1 MATVFAAIFVIVL
14 IFAVVAIMGSLIV
27 TRLYRKVPQGQ
38 ALIVS
43 RTKDIDVTFTGAL
56 VIPVVHRAELM
67 DIGVKRIE
75 IEKTGAD
82 GLICRDNMR
91 ADIKVS
97 FYVRVNN
104 TNEDVKKVAQLVG
117 TSNASSAEKLDE
129 LFTAK
134 FAEALKTAGKQMDF
148 VELYDKREAFRTAVI
163 GVIGED
169 LNGYVLDDVA
179 IETLEQTS
187 VTQLDPMNVLDAEG
201 IKKITQIT
209 TRERIMANDHAREA
223 EKQIKAKDVETQQAI
238 FEMDRQERAA
248 EYRAQ
253 REMATTKARE
263 ESMTAQVESEERL
276 KSEQARLKTD
286 ELVGV
291 QEQNLQREIEVASKN
306 RERVVAV
313 EEVKIDKAR
322 QLETVAKEIET
333 LSASKELE
341 SEKARIGE
349 LAKVRIAVEKTVAE
363 QEESILTLRQV
374 EGANRDRES
383 IIIKAGAEAEAS
395 LILTIKQAE
404 ASETASQSKAKERL
418 TIADANRVASQMESE
433 AKINIA
439 DATRAEAAAEGL
451 AAVEVQKA
459 EASAIEQVGLANARV
474 KEINAAAE
482 QKKGEAEAAVTRLAG
497 EAEGAAMEAKLKGE
511 AAGLV
516 EKAEAMKQLEGV
528 GQEYDLAVKN
538 IDADLQTR
546 LATVGAQKEMGIA
559 QAEALGGA
567 LAKAKIDIVG
577 GTDMFVDR
585 ILGAVSTGKAMEGF
599 ANSSPTSQAIALPYA
614 SGDKD
619 LIETLASAVSG
630 MGASGVASLSLAR
643 VLNMAAER
651 LGGSDGELLK
661 ELIGSLEGKGLDNIP
676 VGRLLG
682 K

>member
-1 MATVFAAIFVIVL
+1 MASVFAAIFVIVVIL
-14 IFAVVAIMGSLIV
+14 AIVALLASLVV

-43 RTKDIDVTFTGAL
+43 KTRDIEVTFTGAL
-56 VIPVVHRAELM
+56 VVPVVHRAELM

-75 IEKTGAD
+75 IEKTGTD
-82 GLICRDNMR
+82 GLICRDNIR

-104 TNEDVKKVAQLVG
+104 TSEDVRKVAQLVG

-148 VELYDKREAFRTAVI
+148 VELYDKRESFRTNVI

-187 VTQLDPMNVLDAEG
+187 IASLDPMNVLDAEG

-286 ELVGV
+286 EMVGV
-291 QEQNLQREIEVASKN
+291 QQQNLQREIDVAAKN

-313 EEVKIDKAR
+313 EEVKIEKAR
-322 QLETVAKEIET
+322 QLENVAKEIET

-341 SEKARIGE
+341 TEKARVGE

-363 QEESILTLRQV
+363 QEESILTLRKV
-374 EGANRDRES
+374 EEANRERES
-383 IIIKAGAEAEAS
+383 TVIRAGAEAEAS
-395 LILTIKQAE
+395 LIITIKEAE
-404 ASETASQSKAKERL
+404 ASETAASHKAKERV
-418 TIADANRVASQMESE
+418 TMAEAFRSASGLEAE
-433 AKINIA
+433 AKIKIA
-439 DATRAEAAAEGL
+439 DATRAEAAASGL
-451 AAVEVQKA
+451 ADVEVKRA
-459 EASAIEQVGLANARV
+459 EAAAIEQTGQANARV
-474 KEINAAAE
+474 KELDAAAE
-482 QKKGEAEAAVTRLAG
+482 QKLGEAMASVTRLAG
-497 EAEGAAMEAKLKGE
+497 EAEGAASEAKLKGE
-511 AAGLV
+511 AAGLI

-528 GQEYDLAVKN
+528 GQEYDLAVKR
-538 IDADLQTR
+538 IDSDLQTR
-546 LATVGAQKEMGIA
+546 LASVNAQKDLGVA

-567 LAKAKIDIVG
+567 LAKANIDIVG

-585 ILGAVSTGKAMEGF
+585 ILGAVSAGKALDGF
-599 ANSSPTSQAIALPYA
+599 AGSSATSLAVTAPYTN
-614 SGDKD
+614 GDKD
-619 LIETLASAVSG
+619 LIETVASAVSG
-630 MGASGVASLSLAR
+630 LGASGIAGLSLAR
-643 VLNMAAER
+643 VLNMAADR
-651 LGGSDGELLK
+651 LGGSDGDLLRQ
-661 ELIGSLEGKGLDNIP
+661 LVGSLEGKGLDSIP
-676 VGRLLG
+676 VGRLLN

>member
-1 MATVFAAIFVIVL
+1 MANVLAAILVIVVL
-14 IFAVVAIMGSLIV
+14 IAFVAFVGALVV

-43 RTKDIDVTFTGAL
+43 RTREIEVTFTGAL
-56 VIPVVHRAELM
+56 VVPVVHRGELM

-75 IEKTGAD
+75 IEKTGTD
-82 GLICRDNMR
+82 GLICRDNIR

-104 TNEDVKKVAQLVG
+104 TSEDVRKVAQLVG

-148 VELYDKREAFRTAVI
+148 VELYDKRESFRTAVI

-179 IETLEQTS
+179 IETLEQTP

-209 TRERIMANDHAREA
+209 TRERILANDHAREA
-223 EKQIKAKDVETQQAI
+223 EKQIKSKDVETQQAI

-263 ESMTAQVESEERL
+263 ESMTAQVEAEERL

-286 ELVGV
+286 ELIGV
-291 QEQNLQREIEVASKN
+291 QSQNLQREVDVAAKN

-333 LSASKELE
+333 LAASKDLE
-341 SEKARIGE
+341 TEKARIAE
-349 LAKVRIAVEKTVAE
+349 LAKARIAVEKTVAE
-363 QEESILTLRQV
+363 QEESILTLRMV
-374 EGANRDRES
+374 EGANRERES
-383 IIIKAGAEAEAS
+383 TVIRAGAEAEAS
-395 LILTIKQAE
+395 LIMTIKEAE
-404 ASETASQSKAKERL
+404 ASEAASQHKAKERI
-418 TIADANRVASQMESE
+418 TIAEAGRSASLLEAES
-433 AKINIA
+433 KVRLA

-451 AAVEVQKA
+451 AQVEVKKA
-459 EASAIEQVGLANARV
+459 EAAAIEQVGLANARV
-474 KEINAAAE
+474 KEIDAAAE
-482 QKKGEAEAAVTRLAG
+482 QKRGESAATVLRMAG
-497 EAEGAAMEAKLKGE
+497 EADGAAMEARLKGE

-528 GQEYDLAVKN
+528 GQEYDLAVKR
-538 IDADLQTR
+538 IDSDLQTR
-546 LATVGAQKEMGIA
+546 LATVGAHKEMGIA
-559 QAEALGGA
+559 QAVALGGA
-567 LAKAKIDIVG
+567 LAKANIDIVG

-585 ILGAVSTGKAMEGF
+585 ILGAVSTGKALDGF
-599 ANSSPTSQAIALPYA
+599 ANASSTSQAIALPYA
-614 SGDKD
+614 TGDKD
-619 LIETLASAVSG
+619 LVETLASAVSG
-630 MGASGVASLSLAR
+630 LGASGVASLSLAR
-643 VLNMAAER
+643 VLNLAAER
-651 LGGSDGELLK
+651 LGGTEGETLK
-661 ELIGSLEGKGLDNIP
+661 ELLASMEGKGLDSIP
-676 VGRLLG
+676 VSRLLG
-682 K
+682 R